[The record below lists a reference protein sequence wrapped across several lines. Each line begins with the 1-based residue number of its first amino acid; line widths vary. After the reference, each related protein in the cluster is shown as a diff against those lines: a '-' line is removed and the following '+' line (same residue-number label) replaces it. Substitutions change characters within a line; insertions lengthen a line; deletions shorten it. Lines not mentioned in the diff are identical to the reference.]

1 MMIHLNTHEADI
13 TSSIDKNE
21 HKKIDKHL
29 RQRSITTCGDANAM
43 VGTKHIDPALCM
55 YIGAHLMCI
64 DNKHL
69 KDKVPRGNG
78 TMCRVIG
85 VKLKKNQ

>member
-1 MMIHLNTHEADI
+1 VLFLLSDI
-13 TSSIDKNE
+13 SGSVANYANQKSE
-21 HKKIDKHL
+21 KHL
-29 RQRSITTCGDANAM
+29 RQQILTTCGDADVM
-43 VGTKHIDPALCM
+43 VGTKNIDPVLCI
-55 YIGAHLMCI
+55 YIGVYLTCI

-85 VKLKKNQ
+85 IKLKQDPQSYK